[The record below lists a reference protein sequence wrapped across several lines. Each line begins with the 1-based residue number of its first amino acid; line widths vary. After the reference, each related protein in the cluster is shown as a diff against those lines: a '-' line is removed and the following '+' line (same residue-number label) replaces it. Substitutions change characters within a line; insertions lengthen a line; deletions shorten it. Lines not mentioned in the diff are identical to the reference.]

1 MIASKK
7 VIVSAA
13 VTGSVHIPSMSEYL
27 PVTPEEIGQAAV
39 DAANA
44 GAAIVHL
51 HARHDDG
58 RPSPDPK
65 DFARF
70 LPRIATETDAVIN
83 ISTGGATSM
92 TIQER
97 LEAATVFSPE
107 LASLNMG
114 TMNFVFSGI
123 ADRITEY
130 RFPWEREYVLSSYS
144 NPFTNTFDKIEYTLR
159 ELGEGGSTRFEF
171 ECYDIGHLYNLA
183 HFVDRGLVQTP
194 FLIQGVFGILGGIGA
209 DPENLDH
216 MVKMADKLFGDDYTF
231 SAFAAGRKQM
241 EFTTHS
247 ARLGGH
253 VRVGLEDNLFIAKGE
268 KATSSAQQVEKIIAT
283 LTEMGREI
291 ATPDEAREMLQLK
304 GKSETN
310 IPVL

>member
-1 MIASKK
+1 MITSNK

-51 HARHDDG
+51 HARYDDG
-58 RPSPDPK
+58 RPSPDPET
-65 DFARF
+65 FARF

-97 LEAATVFSPE
+97 LEAATTFSPE

-114 TMNFVFSGI
+114 SMNFVFSGI

-130 RFPWEREYVLSSYS
+130 RFPWERDYVLASYN
-144 NPFTNTFDKIEYTLR
+144 NPFNNTFDKIEYTLR
-159 ELGEGGSTRFEF
+159 ELGEGGGTRFEF

-183 HFVDRGLVQTP
+183 HFVDRGLVKAP

-209 DPENLDH
+209 DAENLDF
-216 MVKMADKLFGDDYTF
+216 MVQTADRLFGEDYTY

-253 VRVGLEDNLFIAKGE
+253 VRVGLEDNLYIGKGE
-268 KATSSAQQVEKIIAT
+268 KSTSSAQQVEKIITT
-283 LTEMGREI
+283 LKEMGREV
-291 ATPDEAREMLQLK
+291 ATAAEAREMLQLK
-304 GKSETN
+304 GKSETK
-310 IPVL
+310 IPTL

>member
-1 MIASKK
+1 MISSNK

-13 VTGSVHIPSMSEYL
+13 VTGSVHTPSMSEYL
-27 PVTPEEIGQAAV
+27 PVTPEEIGEDAIGAAR
-39 DAANA
+39 A

-51 HARHDDG
+51 HARYDDG
-58 RPSPDPK
+58 RPSPDPET
-65 DFARF
+65 FARF
-70 LPRIATETDAVIN
+70 LPRIAAETDAVIN
-83 ISTGGATSM
+83 ISTGGASSM
-92 TIQER
+92 SIEDR
-97 LEAATVFSPE
+97 LRAATTFSPE

-130 RFPWEREYVLSSYS
+130 RFPWEREYVLASYS
-144 NPFTNTFDKIEYTLR
+144 NPFVNTFDKIEYTLR
-159 ELGEGGSTRFEF
+159 ELGEGGGTRFEF

-183 HFVDRGLVQTP
+183 HFVDRGLVKTP

-209 DPENLDH
+209 DPENLEH
-216 MVKMADKLFGDDYTF
+216 MVRMADKLFGDDYAF

-241 EFTTHS
+241 EFAERN

-253 VRVGLEDNLFIAKGE
+253 VRVGLEDNLFIGKGE
-268 KATSSAQQVEKIIAT
+268 KAVSSAQQVEKVVAR
-283 LTEMGREI
+283 LRELGREI

-304 GKSETN
+304 GRAATN
-310 IPVL
+310 IPSH